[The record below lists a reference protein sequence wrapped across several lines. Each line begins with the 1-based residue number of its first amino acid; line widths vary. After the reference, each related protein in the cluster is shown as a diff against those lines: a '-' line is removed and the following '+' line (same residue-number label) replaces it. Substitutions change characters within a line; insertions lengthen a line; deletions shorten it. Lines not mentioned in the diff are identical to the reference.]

1 MDTNNLKQKNNDYA
15 RLFKILKYIALA
27 LISYIILK
35 TLINGFISD
44 IKYADSPDYE
54 ASNMVMELFWII
66 GIGRLFSIDST
77 PLEMYYDLGF
87 YISIINI
94 FALCIFYPDNQHK
107 NKKYTIKLRILN
119 ILGIL
124 SFPALWQFLFRL
136 YVSDNL
142 HLFEYLMAPFTFPEE
157 SLYLTDASVISYYNR
172 IATFTF
178 MSVFPVIIMSLM
190 GLFYKNKK
198 AENVE
203 KEEKVE
209 KVERLEK
216 VENSFTQKQIKFQRV
231 FCRNLIWVLLIS
243 LFVATY
249 FDSPSDNIFAPI
261 VSIVNHIFGMNSFL
275 SYDLTLFRFLREI
288 VSLSL
293 IIKIADYIV
302 LFRHYK
308 KSDTTPY
315 KMRYRVLNVLSI
327 IATPFTAISLI
338 GGFYSY
344 VISFENID
352 RLNMKPLGIVLF
364 SALVLFYLIS
374 SLRLD
379 LYGICAPVKSENT
392 HIKPKYLIS
401 SIICVVVFSV
411 TSIFVSTLYFPT
423 ELDEIIY
430 GDSFK
435 DTIYENSIDIVRE
448 RLDMEFNN
456 IYGYNLDDSTPARE
470 YTLDSVDTDGYFVY
484 TYYIVKDE
492 MGMEYVFEFCGRR
505 IWIGHYDWHLNTDF
519 YEVVGIEW

>member
-1 MDTNNLKQKNNDYA
+1 MDTNNLNKKNNDYA

-44 IKYADSPDYE
+44 IKYADSPEYE

-77 PLEMYYDLGF
+77 PVEMYYDLGF

-94 FALCIFYPDNQHK
+94 FALWIFYPDSEHK
-107 NKKYTIKLRILN
+107 NQKYTVKLRILN
-119 ILGIL
+119 IMGIL

-136 YVSDNL
+136 YVFDNL
-142 HLFEYLMAPFTFPEE
+142 HLFEYLMAPFTFPKE
-157 SLYLTDASVISYYNR
+157 SLYLTDASVIRYYTR
-172 IATFTF
+172 IGTFTF
-178 MSVFPVIIMSLM
+178 MSVFPVIVMSLM

-198 AENVE
+198 VEKIE
-203 KEEKVE
+203 KEE
-209 KVERLEK
+209 
-216 VENSFTQKQIKFQRV
+216 NTFTQKQIKFQRV
-231 FCRNLIWVLLIS
+231 FWRNLVWVLLIS
-243 LFVATY
+243 LFVSSY

-261 VSIVNHIFGMNSFL
+261 VSITNHIFGMDSFL
-275 SYDLTLFRFLREI
+275 TYDLTIYRFLREI

-338 GGFYSY
+338 GCFYFN

-379 LYGICAPVKSENT
+379 LYGICAPIKSENT
-392 HIKPKYLIS
+392 HIKPKRLIS
-401 SIICVVVFSV
+401 TILCVVVFSV
-411 TSIFVSTLYFPT
+411 TSIFVSTVYFPA

-435 DTIYENSIDIVRE
+435 ETIYENSIDIVKE
-448 RLDMEFNN
+448 RLEMDYIN
-456 IYGYNLDDSTPARE
+456 IYGYNLDDPTPDRE
-470 YTLDSVDTDGYFVY
+470 YILDSVVTDGYFVY
-484 TYYIVKDE
+484 AYYIVKDE

-505 IWIGHYDWHLNTDF
+505 IWIGHYDWHMTSDF